1 MTLRRL
7 VLSCLIAAIAAS
19 ACTSVP
25 APAERRQ
32 SAEQMAADAGMTP
45 MTLVTG
51 RFELYALTRENAPS
65 DLLVIYIEG
74 DGFAW
79 ARRNRRSSDP
89 TPADPL
95 ALALAVADSAPAV
108 AWLARPCQFTG
119 GERARN
125 CDSDLWTV
133 ARYGEEVVA
142 AMNDAIGTLKKKA
155 GATQLGL
162 VGYSGGGAIAALVAM
177 RRSDVSWLKTVAAPL
192 DTGAFTA
199 FHKVSPMTGSL
210 NPADHAARLA
220 RVAQIHYV
228 GTADE
233 IVPETI
239 NLSFLDRMGDT
250 SCARL
255 VALPGMGHHGDWA
268 SEWATLGRETP
279 VCR

>member
-1 MTLRRL
+1 MTIRRL
-7 VLSCLIAAIAAS
+7 VFSCLIAAVAAG

-32 SAEQMAADAGMTP
+32 SVEQMAADAGMTP
-45 MTLVTG
+45 MTLTTT
-51 RFELYALTRENAPS
+51 RFDLYALTRQSAPS

-79 ARRNRRSSDP
+79 ARRNTRSTDP
-89 TPADPL
+89 TPADPV
-95 ALALAVADSAPAV
+95 ALALSAVDRAPAV

-119 GERARN
+119 GESARN
-125 CDSDLWTV
+125 CNSELWTG

-177 RRSDVSWLKTVAAPL
+177 RREDVAWLRTVAAPL
-192 DTGAFTA
+192 DTHAFTS

-210 NPADHAARLA
+210 NPADDAARLA
-220 RVAQIHYV
+220 ALPQIHYV
-228 GTADE
+228 GAADKT
-233 IVPETI
+233 VPETI
-239 NLSFLDRMGDT
+239 TLDFLERMGDT

-255 VALPGMGHHGDWA
+255 VVLPGMGHHGQWA
-268 SEWATLGRETP
+268 SEWTTLGRETP